1 MNAIRIWYWK
11 FLHGALMD
19 RCAMLDQLAHEA
31 FTESEECMREA
42 CQLRRKINLAI
53 RRQELGLREPVKGAM

>member
-1 MNAIRIWYWK
+1 MNTIRVWWWK
-11 FLHGALMD
+11 FLHGQLMD

-42 CQLRRKINLAI
+42 CQLRRKINLTI
-53 RRQELGLREPVKGAM
+53 RRQELGLRDQFREVV